1 MGALNLE
8 LTGRSCALNSELFL
22 KSKGGYQV
30 QRSVRTDKG
39 GQQHETRKPNILK
52 HGCSVW
58 WVGSYT
64 KNDETVYE
72 KMSQMSSTDMPA
84 KI

>member
-1 MGALNLE
+1 MGALSLE

-58 WVGSYT
+58 WVAVSYT
-64 KNDETVYE
+64 HLTLPTTLVKCRSRWSPYH
-72 KMSQMSSTDMPA
+72 
-84 KI
+84 